1 MADEKI
7 ISLGNLSLFKS
18 KQDKANAKTFVE
30 KTKLGEGFIVNE
42 DGSVDIDASS
52 TAVWTGTKTEYDSI
66 DPKDENTLYAVTD
79 EETVFDDDGI
89 IHKHA
94 NKAVL
99 DKFSELDGKV
109 MYDGATIGGGGG
121 GLTLLGRYANTNG
134 VETTIGTLTDI
145 PEGTKLLF
153 MGTRTLN
160 ADTDFF
166 WGLGFVPPIINGYVQ
181 ATTCATLLY
190 SSSDGHS
197 YEESLTIYNKKGSVT
212 FYGSSSLPS
221 YLDIYKLEV

>member
-79 EETVFDDDGI
+79 EETVFDDDGV

-109 MYDGATIGGGGG
+109 LYDGATIGGGGG
-121 GLTLLGRYANTNG
+121 GLTLLGRYANTNS
-134 VETTIGTLTDI
+134 VKTVIGTVADI
-145 PEGTKLLF
+145 PAGTKLLF
-153 MGTRTLN
+153 IGELQTSDDIRVFT
-160 ADTDFF
+160 
-166 WGLGFVPPIINGYVQ
+166 GFSQVPAI
-181 ATTCATLLY
+181 Y
-190 SSSDGHS
+190 S
-197 YEESLTIYNKKGSVT
+197 
-212 FYGSSSLPS
+212 GSSSSSINIPITYGAGTGNIYSKALYLYNDGTNVEFLGSNQFSS
-221 YLDIYKLEV
+221 YFDIYKLEV